1 MKELKDDIIIFGA
14 STRGKYV
21 YEKLKHNCCI
31 KYFCDNDS
39 SKFDKTIEGITIISP
54 NQLKDLEHKV
64 IIASMYHEEISNQ
77 LVSIGIDNFEIYPS
91 AMECVISKL
100 KAKGVKINDID
111 ALEVFGGNGKGI
123 EIYYADIVRNLDVW
137 EINENF
143 KAELQKNLPKA
154 DIKIVDSFEEV
165 KRTSKTYDMI
175 VMDNPM
181 QKIGNHCEHFDMFI
195 DIFRVTKDECI
206 LILDIIP
213 NIESATSEYEFLKLP
228 DQILCRKL
236 FYRTAT
242 PLNIPIEE
250 IIDAYKDIIFR
261 NNYILEWYFVEER
274 SKEFIK
280 FLVLKIKKSI

>member
-1 MKELKDDIIIFGA
+1 MKELKENIIIFGA
-14 STRGKYV
+14 STRGIFV
-21 YEKLKHNCCI
+21 YEKLKHTFCI

-39 SKFDKTIEGITIISP
+39 SKFNKTISGITIISP
-54 NQLKDLEHKV
+54 DQLKDLEYKV

-77 LVSIGIDNFEIYPS
+77 LMSIGMSNFEIYPS
-91 AMECVISKL
+91 AIECVISRL
-100 KAKGVKINDID
+100 KAKGVKINDLD

-123 EIYYADIVRNLDVW
+123 EIYYADEVKKIEIW

-143 KAELQKNLPKA
+143 KTELQTNLPKA

-195 DIFRVTKDECI
+195 DIFRVIKDECI

-213 NIESATSEYEFLKLP
+213 NIESATSEFGFLKLP

-250 IIDAYKDIIFR
+250 IVDTYKDIISR
-261 NNYILEWYFVEER
+261 NNYMLEWYFIEER
-274 SKEFIK
+274 SKDFIK
-280 FLVLKIKKSI
+280 FLVLKIKKLT